1 MVRAL
6 KPNSWGIISPEEL
19 SHDELD
25 FPGLELCELALVIQ
39 SCTVRPDFNDPETR
53 NKLPDRGHISLI
65 KCDSNIL
72 LTLTQQP
79 VNNSNQLRYSLWK
92 MIDLSDDSNP
102 LDRSPEPVI
111 ASDYVRV

>member
-1 MVRAL
+1 MVGAL

-39 SCTVRPDFNDPETR
+39 SCTVRPDFSNEMT

-92 MIDLSDDSNP
+92 MIDLADDSNP